1 MTLTG
6 QRHCDCCLGKR
17 RSFWFAGIAVRL
29 FVKASANQYL
39 SILICY
45 IVLHWKMMT
54 IMSVFGKSKKHIKK
68 KPCANQWT
76 PPKLWRNCPASFEF
90 RWDLVVP
97 TTWIKD
103 FLSGTVLS
111 PLDHMPSARE
121 LVPIY
126 GQIMM
131 LEIHDHTSFCCNN
144 GDTMEIYG
152 GGFWNNSYSL
162 RKTNSS
168 CQVTLETWNTNVAP
182 TDHWSRL
189 NACPWDPSAAN
200 KSNDDAIHTFAS
212 TCFV

>member
-1 MTLTG
+1 MLVS
-6 QRHCDCCLGKR
+6 RESR
-17 RSFWFAGIAVRL
+17 
-29 FVKASANQYL
+29 FVFSWKASAWKYL
-39 SILICY
+39 SILICLSY
-45 IVLHWKMMT
+45 FTEKWWWLIVCFRQIK
-54 IMSVFGKSKKHIKK
+54 KKHIKYIN
-68 KPCANQWT
+68 PYANQWP

-103 FLSGTVLS
+103 FLSGTFLS

-121 LVPIY
+121 LVPID
-126 GQIMM
+126 GQNMM
-131 LEIHDHTSFCCNN
+131 LEIHDHTSLCCNN
-144 GDTMEIYG
+144 GDTNSLDLTKNMEIYG

-200 KSNDDAIHTFAS
+200 KSNGDAIHTFAS